1 MGYRYSGRFRK
12 VKGLL
17 WIKLIMDLTKNNSLN
32 LKSNAAEFFLFESEE
47 DLHKILDY
55 AQGLKKKV
63 QAIGSGTN
71 TIFPRNFLNIV
82 IKSTNNNFKF
92 SEEGKIAKLEVG
104 AAVIWDDLIDF
115 CCTKNLH
122 GLENLAGIPGT
133 VGAAPIQNIGAYGIE
148 ISQLIDYVECFDME
162 LRIIRKIKN
171 ENCDFA
177 YRKSMFQSNSKL
189 IVTAVGLNLD
199 KEFNPVLNHES
210 IQKKAFNKALNMI
223 EEIRMIRNTKIPNPS
238 DFPNL
243 GSFFKNP
250 ILNKKDANENQRL
263 NNLKRYEMPNEMI
276 KFSAGEMLEKLSLK
290 GMKIRNVGLSSKH
303 ALVLT
308 TSGIVSAKDIKYVED
323 MLRNLVLDF
332 YGVELEREP
341 TYL

>member
-1 MGYRYSGRFRK
+1 
-12 VKGLL
+12 
-17 WIKLIMDLTKNNSLN
+17 MDLTKNNGLN
-32 LKSNAAEFFLFESEE
+32 LKSEASEFFLFECEK
-47 DLHKILDY
+47 DLLKILEH
-55 AQGLKKKV
+55 AESIEKKI

-71 TIFPRNFLNIV
+71 TIFPRHFSNIV

-92 SEEGKIAKLEVG
+92 SEEGDIAKLEVG

-115 CCTKNLH
+115 CCSKNLH

-133 VGAAPIQNIGAYGIE
+133 VGAAPIQNIGAYGVE
-148 ISQLIDYVECFDME
+148 VSDLIDYVECFDTK
-162 LRIIRKIKN
+162 LKITRKIRN

-177 YRKSMFQSNSKL
+177 YRKSVFQEETDL
-189 IVTAVGLNLD
+189 IVTAIRLKLQ

-210 IQKKAFNKALNMI
+210 IQDKTYRKASDMI
-223 EEIRMIRNTKIPNPS
+223 DGIRAIRNAKIPNPL

-250 ILNKKDANENQRL
+250 IMAKVESNNNHKLKD
-263 NNLKRYEMPNEMI
+263 LKQYEMPNEMI
-276 KFSAGEMLEKLSLK
+276 KFSAGEMLDRLSLK
-290 GMKIRNVGLSSKH
+290 GMKIRNVGLSTKH

-308 TSGIVSAKDIKYVED
+308 NTGIAAAKDIKYVED
-323 MLRNLVLDF
+323 ILRNMVLEH

-341 TYL
+341 IYL

>member
-1 MGYRYSGRFRK
+1 
-12 VKGLL
+12 
-17 WIKLIMDLTKNNSLN
+17 MDLTKNNGLN
-32 LKSNAAEFFLFESEE
+32 LKSEASEFFLLECEK
-47 DLHKILDY
+47 DLHKILEH
-55 AQGLKKKV
+55 AEAVKKKIQV
-63 QAIGSGTN
+63 IGSGTN
-71 TIFPRNFLNIV
+71 TIFPRHFPNIV

-92 SEEGKIAKLEVG
+92 SEEGDIAKLEVG

-115 CCTKNLH
+115 CCSKNLH

-148 ISQLIDYVECFDME
+148 ISDLIDYVECFDTK
-162 LRIIRKIKN
+162 LKITRKIRN

-177 YRKSMFQSNSKL
+177 YRRSIFQVETNL
-189 IVTAVGLNLD
+189 IVTAIGLKLQ

-210 IQKKAFNKALNMI
+210 IENNTFGKASDMI
-223 EEIRMIRNTKIPNPS
+223 DGIRAIRNTKIPNPL

-250 ILNKKDANENQRL
+250 IMAKIESNKNNKLKD
-263 NNLKRYEMPNEMI
+263 LKHYEMPNEMI
-276 KFSAGEMLEKLSLK
+276 KFSAGEMLDRLSLK
-290 GMKIRNVGLSSKH
+290 GMKIRNVGLSTKH

-308 TSGIVSAKDIKYVED
+308 STGIAAAKDIKYVED
-323 MLRNLVLDF
+323 ILRNMVLEH

-341 TYL
+341 IYL